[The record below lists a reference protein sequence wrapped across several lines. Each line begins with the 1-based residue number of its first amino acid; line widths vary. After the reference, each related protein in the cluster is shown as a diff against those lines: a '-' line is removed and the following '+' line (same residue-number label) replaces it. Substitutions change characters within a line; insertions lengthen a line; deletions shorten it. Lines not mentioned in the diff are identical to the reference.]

1 MSDGQTDSVVPGYAE
16 AIVIVSVAEDVVE
29 RVSDELYQFA
39 NALDEHTELRDRL
52 TDIAVPVEDKLGII
66 AELLAEKA
74 HPQTVA
80 ALLYV
85 IQAGRARL
93 LPEIA
98 EAVAERAA
106 ERSDRVLAEV
116 RVAKPLDDDR
126 RQRMAEAL
134 ERATGKK
141 IDMKVVVDPDL
152 MGGVSVRVG
161 DTVIDGSVAR
171 RLDELKARLVG
182 T

>member
-1 MSDGQTDSVVPGYAE
+1 MASNPIIPRYAQ
-16 AIVIVSVAEDVVE
+16 AIVEVAAAENALE
-29 RVSDELYQFA
+29 RVSDEVFQFGR
-39 NALDEHTELRDRL
+39 ALDEHTELRERL
-52 TDIAVPVEDKLGII
+52 SDLAVPVDDKLGLI

-80 ALLYV
+80 ALLYI

-93 LPEIA
+93 LPEIV
-98 EAVAERAA
+98 EAIVEQAA
-106 ERSDRVLAEV
+106 ESTGRVVAEV
-116 RVAKPLDDDR
+116 RVARELDDDR
-126 RQRMAEAL
+126 RQRLADAIAQ
-134 ERATGKK
+134 ATGKK

-152 MGGVSVRVG
+152 VGGVSVRVG

-182 T
+182 S